1 LNKEIAALQEERDS
15 IASKWRNE
23 KEVVEKIQTIKK
35 NIEQYKLEAITAE
48 RQGNY
53 GRVAELRYGTIKEAE
68 HKIESLQKEL
78 DEMQAKGA
86 MIDEEVDADDIAEVV
101 ARWTGIPVS
110 KMLESERKKL
120 LNLEEDLHRRVIGQ
134 DEAITAIADAIR
146 RSRAGLQDSRR
157 PIGSFIF
164 MGTTGVGK
172 TELAKALAEDLFN
185 TEDAM
190 IRFDMSEFQER
201 HSVSRLIGSPPG
213 YVGYDEGGQ
222 LTEKVRRKPYSV
234 VLFDEIEKAHPDIF
248 NILLQVLDDGRLT
261 DNKGRTADFKN
272 TIIIMTSNI
281 GANIIQ
287 ENYSDRSNCS
297 ETELFEKTKAE
308 LMELLKRTLPP
319 EFINRIDEIVMFQP
333 LSKREIREII
343 KLQINNLNKLLEQ
356 QNIKLEFTKY
366 ALDLLVELGYEPTY
380 GARPLKRVIQKKILN
395 ELSKIILDGK
405 VEKDSTI
412 TVDSLEDGKFIFLNQ

>member
-1 LNKEIAALQEERDS
+1 
-15 IASKWRNE
+15 
-23 KEVVEKIQTIKK
+23 
-35 NIEQYKLEAITAE
+35 
-48 RQGNY
+48 
-53 GRVAELRYGTIKEAE
+53 
-68 HKIESLQKEL
+68 
-78 DEMQAKGA
+78 
-86 MIDEEVDADDIAEVV
+86 
-101 ARWTGIPVS
+101 
-110 KMLESERKKL
+110 
-120 LNLEEDLHRRVIGQ
+120 
-134 DEAITAIADAIR
+134 
-146 RSRAGLQDSRR
+146 
-157 PIGSFIF
+157 
-164 MGTTGVGK
+164 
-172 TELAKALAEDLFN
+172 
-185 TEDAM
+185 
-190 IRFDMSEFQER
+190 
-201 HSVSRLIGSPPG
+201 
-213 YVGYDEGGQ
+213 
-222 LTEKVRRKPYSV
+222 
-234 VLFDEIEKAHPDIF
+234 
-248 NILLQVLDDGRLT
+248 
-261 DNKGRTADFKN
+261 
-272 TIIIMTSNI
+272 MTSNI

-333 LSKREIREII
+333 LSKREIKEII